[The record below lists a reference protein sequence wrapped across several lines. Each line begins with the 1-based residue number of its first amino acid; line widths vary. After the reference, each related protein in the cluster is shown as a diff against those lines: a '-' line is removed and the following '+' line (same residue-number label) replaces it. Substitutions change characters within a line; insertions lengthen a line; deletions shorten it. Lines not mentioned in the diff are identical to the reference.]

1 MTEKTYVEIGKVAD
15 YFGISVSTTRK
26 WLHEGHIPRETYIK
40 AGDTYRFNV
49 EAIEKALTSRKEL
62 NSRDSEKPTELSDR

>member
-26 WLHEGHIPRETYIK
+26 WLREGHIPRETYIK

-49 EAIEKALTSRKEL
+49 EAIEKALTRHEEL
-62 NSRDSEKPTELSDR
+62 NSWEKNSSTSEDH

>member
-1 MTEKTYVEIGKVAD
+1 MTEKQYVDINRVAD

-26 WLHEGHIPRETYIK
+26 WLREGHIPRETYIK

-49 EAIEKALTSRKEL
+49 EAIEKALTK
-62 NSRDSEKPTELSDR
+62 RDNGGEDVLPIKQH

>member
-1 MTEKTYVEIGKVAD
+1 MTEKQYVDINRVAD

-26 WLHEGHIPRETYIK
+26 WLREGHIHRETYIK

-49 EAIEKALTSRKEL
+49 EAIEKALTK
-62 NSRDSEKPTELSDR
+62 RDNEGEDILPIEQH

>member
-26 WLHEGHIPRETYIK
+26 WLREGHIPRETYIK

-49 EAIEKALTSRKEL
+49 EAIEKALTRREEL
-62 NSRDSEKPTELSDR
+62 NSWEENSSTSEDH